1 MGCGCAGRM
10 RNILRQTGYTLA
22 DDEWSKGDHVIPNS
36 RIEEDH
42 FRVLIET
49 MEKSVFAE
57 KARLF
62 TRRLLGSQ

>member
-1 MGCGCAGRM
+1 MGCGCASRM
-10 RNILRQTGYTLA
+10 RNILRQTGYTLTEGVWTKGVHTVP
-22 DDEWSKGDHVIPNS
+22 DD
-36 RIEEDH
+36 RLEEDH
-42 FRVLIET
+42 FRVFIET

>member
-1 MGCGCAGRM
+1 M
-10 RNILRQTGYTLA
+10 RNILRKTGYTLTEGVWIKGVHTVP
-22 DDEWSKGDHVIPNS
+22 DD

-42 FRVLIET
+42 FRVFIEA